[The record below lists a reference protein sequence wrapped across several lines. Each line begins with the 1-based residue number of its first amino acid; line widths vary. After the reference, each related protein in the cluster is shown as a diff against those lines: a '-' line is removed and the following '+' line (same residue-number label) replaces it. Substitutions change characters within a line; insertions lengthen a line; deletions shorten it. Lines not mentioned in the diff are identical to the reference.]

1 MKIYLIAA
9 SALLLGTSAQAWTP
23 DGKAVS
29 GKSPVLSAAA
39 VQMKAAVLDVLD
51 QAKLESNARLAAAE
65 SYQGMGGPIA
75 ETGYPPCAPGPGD
88 DRCIQLY
95 EPGVTGA
102 GN

>member
-1 MKIYLIAA
+1 MKTTLIAA
-9 SALLLGTSAQAWTP
+9 SALLMLGSSAQAWAPTA
-23 DGKAVS
+23 KADTMT
-29 GKSPVLSAAA
+29 KADI
-39 VQMKAAVLDVLD
+39 QMKRAVLDVLAE
-51 QAKLESNARLAAAE
+51 AKAHAQLASAG
-65 SYQGMGGPIA
+65 SGYQGMGGPIA

>member
-9 SALLLGTSAQAWTP
+9 GALLLSTSAQAWTP
-23 DGKAVS
+23 DGKS
-29 GKSPVLSAAA
+29 GSVKSPVELTMDA
-39 VQMKAAVLDVLD
+39 QMKAAVLDVLD
-51 QAKLESNARLAAAE
+51 QAKLESNARLTAAE

-75 ETGYPPCAPGPGD
+75 ETDYPPCAPGPGD